1 MPDAY
6 HHGNLRQAVLERAVA
21 VIATD
26 GPNGFSLRSLA
37 ADLGVSHT
45 APLHHFRSRE
55 GVLNAVAAEG
65 FRLLSA
71 KLTALREANAG
82 FLEAG
87 VAYVEFALDHPAHFQ
102 VMFTPT
108 LLDEND
114 PDLAA
119 AREAS
124 FRELRAGVDQMS
136 DQGRVEDAATAIVA
150 SWSLVHGIATLALT
164 GNLDKAEL
172 RPLVAGGDIL
182 AIARKSAAMLY
193 PDQP

>member
-21 VIATD
+21 VIAAD

-65 FRLLSA
+65 FRLLSERLVA
-71 KLTALREANAG
+71 AREAG
-82 FLEAG
+82 FLEVG
-87 VAYVEFALDHPAHFQ
+87 VAYVAFALDHPAHFQ

-114 PDLAA
+114 PELAA
-119 AREAS
+119 ARTAA
-124 FRELRAGVDQMS
+124 FTELRGGVAAMASAGK
-136 DQGRVEDAATAIVA
+136 VEDAATAVVA

-172 RPLVAGGDIL
+172 RSLVADGDVL
-182 AIARKSAAMLY
+182 AIARRSAAMLY
-193 PDQP
+193 SD

>member
-1 MPDAY
+1 MPDGY

-21 VIATD
+21 VIAAD

-65 FRLLSA
+65 FRLLSERLVA
-71 KLTALREANAG
+71 ARDEG
-82 FLEAG
+82 FLEVG
-87 VAYVEFALDHPAHFQ
+87 VEYVAFALDHPAHFQ

-114 PDLAA
+114 PELAA
-119 AREAS
+119 ARTAA
-124 FRELRAGVDQMS
+124 FAELRGGVAAMASAGK
-136 DQGRVEDAATAIVA
+136 VEDAATAVVA

-172 RPLVAGGDIL
+172 RALVADGDIL

-193 PDQP
+193 PD

>member
-6 HHGNLRQAVLERAVA
+6 HHGNLRRAVLERAVE

-65 FRLLSA
+65 FRLLSER
-71 KLTALREANAG
+71 LTAVREAGIG

-114 PDLAA
+114 PDLAT

-136 DQGRVEDAATAIVA
+136 DAGKVEDAATAIVA

-172 RPLVAGGDIL
+172 RPLIAGGDIL
-182 AIARKSAAMLY
+182 AIARKSAKMLY
-193 PDQP
+193 PDRP